1 MSNDA
6 LLRRRLMG
14 WYREHGRHDL
24 PWRLTRD
31 PYAVL
36 LSEVML
42 QQTQVARVLP
52 YYEAW
57 MERWPTVAALAGAS
71 AGDTIREWG
80 GLGYNRRAVFLH
92 RTASTV
98 MADNGRIPKNIDQL
112 VRLPGIG
119 PYTARAVACFAFG
132 TRTTVADTNI
142 ARVMSRA
149 LLGLATPKGAPSI
162 ERERAARELLP
173 LRNARDHNLALM
185 DLGATVCTAR
195 APGCNVCPLVTLCAW
210 RAAGYPVVQS
220 EAASGAVPF
229 EHSARFGRGR
239 IVENLRAQRSASTS
253 DLARGL
259 PEAHAARVDEYLEAL
274 ERDGVIEHSGDDEW
288 RLPV

>member
-1 MSNDA
+1 MI
-6 LLRRRLMG
+6 
-14 WYREHGRHDL
+14 WYRVRGRHDL

-36 LSEVML
+36 VSEVML
-42 QQTQVARVLP
+42 QQTQAGRVLP

-142 ARVMSRA
+142 ARVISRA
-149 LLGLATPKGAPSI
+149 LLGVSTSKSATPMAQENAAGAV
-162 ERERAARELLP
+162 LP
-173 LRNARDHNLALM
+173 GPNARDHNLALM

-195 APGCNVCPLVTLCAW
+195 APVCNVCPLVTLCAW
-210 RAAGYPVVQS
+210 RAAGYPVVQG

-229 EHSARFGRGR
+229 EHSARFARGR
-239 IVENLRAQRSASTS
+239 IVDTLRGRQSASTS
-253 DLARGL
+253 YLGGVL
-259 PEAHAARVDEYLEAL
+259 PDVHSRRVNEYLDAL
-274 ERDGVIEHSGDDEW
+274 ERDGIIERSGDDEW
-288 RLPV
+288 RLPD